1 DGKVAEMEYD
11 AHACATMTQQYE
23 AIPSILLDTLD
34 AKDKMERGMAL
45 HGPENQVIW
54 YKLSIGAGEL
64 LSLCYECMRVCP
76 ITQTAPGANS
86 LKRSQ
91 ALRRGK

>member
-1 DGKVAEMEYD
+1 
-11 AHACATMTQQYE
+11 MTQQYE